1 MRIAKILLPAAKL
14 FPLDY
19 LVPEDLELNIG
30 DLVVVPFRNKELT
43 GIIWEFTT
51 VPKAKKLKTVK
62 EKVPLNLNLT
72 SEVLEL
78 IKWMS
83 GYYMSE
89 LGSIA
94 KLVLP
99 IDIAEKPI
107 KVKEQK
113 INNNF
118 VLPDLSEEQK
128 QAVIVLNESNKPVII
143 KGVTGSGK
151 TEIYFHL
158 IAEYLAKGKQ
168 VLAMLPEIALSTQI
182 INRFIE
188 RFGFEPIIWNSS
200 VTKAQK
206 KMILRGILSDK
217 VKVVIG
223 ARSSLFLPF
232 KNLGLVVIDEEH
244 DDSYKQDDGIL
255 YNARDTAIVRSKF
268 DKAQI
273 VLCSATP
280 SIETMYNVKIGKY
293 QLITLVNRYKNVD
306 LPNIEMIDMT
316 KEKLS
321 KNFYLSK
328 ILIEAIKG
336 NLDNKKQTVLFL
348 NRRGYAPLMLC
359 KACGH
364 RFTCKFCS
372 SWMVVHKA
380 IKKLECHHCG
390 YQSKIFNSCP
400 ECLEDKALTICG
412 PGIERIEEEVKALF
426 PESKIAVISKD
437 HAKNPEKIAKL
448 LHQMENLEIDILIGT
463 QIITKG
469 YHFPNLTLVGVI
481 DADLGSNNADL
492 RASERTFQLLH
503 QVGGRAGRGD
513 SKGVVYL
520 QSYYPDNIIFSYV
533 KTGDEE
539 NFFAN
544 ELGIRKSADMPPFS
558 KMASVILSGS
568 SESKILE
575 IARDMV
581 RIAPK
586 ANVKILGPASS
597 LMSKLA
603 GKYRYRI
610 LIIVDKKFNLQKYLK
625 FWLSLIKIPPFCQIK
640 IDIDP
645 KSFY

>member
-62 EKVPLNLNLT
+62 EKVPLNLSLT

-158 IAEYLAKGKQ
+158 IADYLAKGKQ
-168 VLAMLPEIALSTQI
+168 VLVMLPEIALSTQI

-188 RFGFEPIIWNSS
+188 RFGFEPIVWNSS

-280 SIETMYNVKIGKY
+280 SIETMYNVEIGKY

-321 KNFYLSK
+321 KNSYLSK
-328 ILIEAIKG
+328 ILIEAIKS
-336 NLDNKKQTVLFL
+336 NLDNKRQTLLFL

-380 IKKLECHHCG
+380 TKKLECHHCG

-400 ECLEDKALTICG
+400 ECLEDEALTICG

-437 HAKNPEKIAKL
+437 HAKNPEKIAQL

-544 ELGIRKSADMPPFS
+544 ELEIRKSADMPPFS

-610 LIIVDKKFNLQKYLK
+610 LIIADKKFNLQKYLK
-625 FWLSLIKIPPFCQIK
+625 FWLSLIKIPSFCQIK